1 MDCFSF
7 FNIRRLLGTAL
18 AKRPRYVEKMHRIP
32 FTGPPKGDPSP
43 IPTMTIPT
51 MGFASALQCVVA
63 LVDKV
68 LTLRLASC
76 GLSKGL

>member
-1 MDCFSF
+1 MHRFSF
-7 FNIRRLLGTAL
+7 SNIRRLLGTVL

-32 FTGPPKGDPSP
+32 FTGPQKRDPSP

-51 MGFASALQCVVA
+51 MGFVLALHRVGA

-68 LTLRLASC
+68 LTLRRASG
-76 GLSKGL
+76 GLSKVM